1 MDACVCV
8 CDCINTIPPQ
18 TNYKSNNIN
27 NTPKKHFVSFCETLK
42 SGNIYR
48 KYFVIV
54 AAAAVD
60 CTKLLPVAVAA
71 CLIALYFVWL
81 LFLFSFY
88 KTSLDKTNNNS
99 NNKKKTKK
107 LFMLNIRRNIRN
119 KFKLKEET

>member
-1 MDACVCV
+1 MHVCAFV
-8 CDCINTIPPQ
+8 IALIQYP
-18 TNYKSNNIN
+18 TNYKSNNNIN

-60 CTKLLPVAVAA
+60 CTKLLPVAA
-71 CLIALYFVWL
+71 CSIA
-81 LFLFSFY
+81 LFSFGCCFCFLSI
-88 KTSLDKTNNNS
+88 KLLLD
-99 NNKKKTKK
+99 KKTKK

-119 KFKLKEET
+119 KLKLKEET